1 MSNFWA
7 NIISCPGIWIFGC
20 FLISH
25 ETLISI
31 GCYLP
36 GITSGLSYLTEA
48 VLPIYVL
55 HQPILLVAAF
65 LHLPIALPLGH
76 LPIALPLGIEVAL
89 LILVTGLGSFL
100 IYELAIRHTR
110 ITRFLFGLTT
120 SDQSR

>member
-7 NIISCPGIWIFGC
+7 KIISCPGIWIFGC

-65 LHLPIALPLGH
+65 LHLPIALPLG
-76 LPIALPLGIEVAL
+76 IEVAL